1 MTNKYLEKV
10 AREFRGQYGHA
21 VDVHGSMEDKHS
33 KIYTPEIQAAQKRR
47 SGRLAEAAFLKAKKT
62 VGAVAKKV
70 GKVGAVV
77 GAGVGLAS
85 AAMALKKK
93 KNND

>member
-10 AREFRGQYGHA
+10 AKEFRGQYGHA

-33 KIYTPEIQAAQKRR
+33 KVYTPEIQAAQNRR
-47 SGRLAEAAFLKAKKT
+47 SERLGKAESLKTKKTLGNAAKK
-62 VGAVAKKV
+62 G
-70 GKVGAVV
+70 GKVGLAI

-93 KNND
+93 KSND

>member
-1 MTNKYLEKV
+1 MTNKYLEKI

-33 KIYTPEIQAAQKRR
+33 KVYTPEIQAAQNRR
-47 SGRLAEAAFLKAKKT
+47 SGRLNEAASLQTKKTLGAAAKKS
-62 VGAVAKKV
+62 
-70 GKVGAVV
+70 GKVGLAV
-77 GAGVGLAS
+77 GAGVGLAT

>member
-1 MTNKYLEKV
+1 MSNKYLEKL

-33 KIYTPEIQAAQKRR
+33 KIYTPEIQAAQNRR
-47 SGRLAEAAFLKAKKT
+47 SERLGKADSLRTKKVVGAAAKK
-62 VGAVAKKV
+62 G
-70 GKVGAVV
+70 GKVGAVI

-93 KNND
+93 KSND